1 MRNNTKSST
10 KKALGWF
17 ALTLIGL
24 AFPVQ
29 INAAT
34 VAYGTPL
41 GSFLLADG
49 SSPLLSGGGISV
61 GFFTGSTLPTKA
73 QLAAITSNPYS
84 ALVSTYNYVDLRNLA
99 DAVGS
104 SSFQSSG
111 SWDFSS
117 GWTGATLNVPNSPT
131 NYTTAINGNDISA
144 AFAGGTTGT
153 ATALWAFAF
162 NSGNYANQFSGST
175 QWAAVTANELGSAT
189 NDWLFPTSAENIQL
203 SQLNTAGEIL
213 IGTDSGNNVLMAT
226 LAIPE
231 PSSAS
236 LLALG
241 VAGLVA
247 LRVRRKS

>member
-1 MRNNTKSST
+1 MRNSKKIST
-10 KKALGWF
+10 KISLGWF
-17 ALTLIGL
+17 ALALIGF

-34 VAYGTPL
+34 VGYGTPL
-41 GSFLLADG
+41 GSFLLANG
-49 SSPLLSGGGISV
+49 STPVSAGGISI
-61 GFFTGSTLPTKA
+61 GFFTGSALPTKA
-73 QLAAITSNPYS
+73 QLTAITSNPYS

-104 SSFQSSG
+104 SSFQSGG

-131 NYTTAINGNDISA
+131 NYTTAINGNDVSA
-144 AFAGGTTGT
+144 AFTGGTTGT

-175 QWAAVTANELGSAT
+175 QWAAVTANELGGAT
-189 NDWLFPTSAENIQL
+189 NDWLFPTSSEVIQL
-203 SQLNTAGEIL
+203 SQLTTAGEIL
-213 IGTDSGNNVLMAT
+213 IGTDSANNVLMVV
-226 LAIPE
+226 IPE

-236 LLALG
+236 LLAIG

>member
-1 MRNNTKSST
+1 MKNNKKTTTKISI
-10 KKALGWF
+10 ACF
-17 ALTLIGL
+17 ASALIGF

-41 GSFLLADG
+41 GSFLLANS

-61 GFFTGSTLPTKA
+61 GFFTGSALPTKA
-73 QLAAITSNPYS
+73 QLTAITSNPYS
-84 ALVSTYNYVDLRNLA
+84 TLVSTYNYVDLRNLA
-99 DAVGS
+99 DAVGPS
-104 SSFQSSG
+104 AFQSSG

-131 NYTTAINGNDISA
+131 NYTTAINGNDVSA
-144 AFAGGTTGT
+144 AFVGGTTGT

-175 QWAAVTANELGSAT
+175 QWAAVTANELGATT

-203 SQLNTAGEIL
+203 SQITTAGEIL
-213 IGTDSGNNVLMAT
+213 IGTDSGNNVLMA
-226 LAIPE
+226 AIPE

>member
-1 MRNNTKSST
+1 MKNNKKTTTKISI
-10 KKALGWF
+10 GCF
-17 ALTLIGL
+17 ALALIGF

-104 SSFQSSG
+104 SSFQSGG
-111 SWDFSS
+111 SWNFSS

-144 AFAGGTTGT
+144 AFAGGSTGT

-175 QWAAVTANELGSAT
+175 QWAAVTANELGGAA

-203 SQLNTAGEIL
+203 SQLTTAGEIL
-213 IGTDSGNNVLMAT
+213 IGTDSGNNVLMA
-226 LAIPE
+226 AIPE

-236 LLALG
+236 LLAIG

-247 LRVRRKS
+247 LRARRKS

>member
-1 MRNNTKSST
+1 MRNSKKTST
-10 KKALGWF
+10 KLTLGCF
-17 ALTLIGL
+17 ALALMGF
-24 AFPVQ
+24 AFPVH

-34 VAYGTPL
+34 VGFGTVA

-49 SSPLLSGGGISV
+49 STPVSAGGISI
-61 GFFTGSTLPTKA
+61 GFFTGSTLPTKV

-104 SSFQSSG
+104 SSFQPGG
-111 SWDFSS
+111 SWNFSS

-144 AFAGGTTGT
+144 AFAGGSTGT

-175 QWAAVTANELGSAT
+175 QWAAVTATEPGAT
-189 NDWLFPTSAENIQL
+189 VNDWLFPTGSETISL
-203 SQLNTAGEIL
+203 SQISTAGEIL
-213 IGTDSGNNVLMAT
+213 IGTDSGNNVLMAV
-226 LAIPE
+226 IPE

-247 LRVRRKS
+247 LRIRRKS

>member
-1 MRNNTKSST
+1 MKNNNKFST

-24 AFPVQ
+24 AYPVQ
-29 INAAT
+29 TNAAT

-41 GSFLLADG
+41 GSFLLANG

-61 GFFTGSTLPTKA
+61 GFFTGSALPTKA
-73 QLAAITSNPYS
+73 QLTAITSNPYS

-104 SSFQSSG
+104 SAFQSGG

-144 AFAGGTTGT
+144 AFAGGSTGT

-175 QWAAVTANELGSAT
+175 QWAAVTANELGGTT

-213 IGTDSGNNVLMAT
+213 IGTDSGNNVLMAV
-226 LAIPE
+226 IPE

-247 LRVRRKS
+247 LCVRRRS

>member
-1 MRNNTKSST
+1 MKNNKKTTTKISI
-10 KKALGWF
+10 GCF
-17 ALTLIGL
+17 ALALIGF

-104 SSFQSSG
+104 SSFQSGG
-111 SWDFSS
+111 SWNFSS

-144 AFAGGTTGT
+144 AFAGGSTGT

-175 QWAAVTANELGSAT
+175 QWAAVTANELGGAA

-203 SQLNTAGEIL
+203 SQLTTAGEIL
-213 IGTDSGNNVLMAT
+213 IGTDSGNNVLMAV
-226 LAIPE
+226 IPE

-247 LRVRRKS
+247 LRARRKS

>member
-1 MRNNTKSST
+1 MKNNKKTTTKISI
-10 KKALGWF
+10 GCF
-17 ALTLIGL
+17 ALALIGF

-104 SSFQSSG
+104 SSFQSGG
-111 SWDFSS
+111 SWNFSS

-144 AFAGGTTGT
+144 AFAGGSTGT

-175 QWAAVTANELGSAT
+175 QWAAVTANELGGAA

-203 SQLNTAGEIL
+203 SQLTTAGEIL
-213 IGTDSGNNVLMAT
+213 IGTDSGNNVLMA
-226 LAIPE
+226 AIPE

-236 LLALG
+236 LLAIG

>member
-1 MRNNTKSST
+1 MKNNNKFST

-24 AFPVQ
+24 AYPVQ
-29 INAAT
+29 TNAAT

-41 GSFLLADG
+41 GSFLLANG

-61 GFFTGSTLPTKA
+61 GFFTGSALPTKA
-73 QLAAITSNPYS
+73 QLTAITSNPYS

-99 DAVGS
+99 DAFGS
-104 SSFQSSG
+104 SSFQSGG
-111 SWDFSS
+111 SWNFSS
-117 GWTGATLNVPNSPT
+117 GWTGATLIVPNSPT

-144 AFAGGTTGT
+144 GFAGGTGGT
-153 ATALWAFAF
+153 ATTLWAFAF
-162 NSGNYANQFSGST
+162 NGGNYANQFSGST
-175 QWAAVTANELGSAT
+175 QWAAVTATEPGAT
-189 NDWLFPTSAENIQL
+189 ANDWLFPTSSETISL
-203 SQLNTAGEIL
+203 SQISTAGEIL
-213 IGTDSGNNVLMAT
+213 IGTDSGNNVLMAV
-226 LAIPE
+226 IPE

-247 LRVRRKS
+247 LRIRRRS

>member
-1 MRNNTKSST
+1 MKNNKKTTTKISI
-10 KKALGWF
+10 GCF
-17 ALTLIGL
+17 ALALIGF

-104 SSFQSSG
+104 SSFQSGG
-111 SWDFSS
+111 SWNFSS

-144 AFAGGTTGT
+144 AFAGGSTGT

-175 QWAAVTANELGSAT
+175 QWAAVTANELGGAA

-203 SQLNTAGEIL
+203 SQLTTSGEIL
-213 IGTDSGNNVLMAT
+213 IGTDSGNNVLMAV
-226 LAIPE
+226 IPE

-247 LRVRRKS
+247 LRARRKS

>member
-1 MRNNTKSST
+1 MKNNNKSST

-144 AFAGGTTGT
+144 AFAGGSTGT

-175 QWAAVTANELGSAT
+175 QWAAVTANELGGAT

-203 SQLNTAGEIL
+203 SQISTAGEIL
-213 IGTDSGNNVLMAT
+213 IGTDSANNVLMANV
-226 LAIPE
+226 IPE
-231 PSSAS
+231 PSSTS

-247 LRVRRKS
+247 LRARRKS